1 MARDFE
7 SCTVND
13 TTLVRFQPP
22 QLKQNEDYMKK
33 HKSYSQETQE
43 EKEQRWAKQR
53 KAAKSFAKQ
62 AGFKVVPH
70 KKTQSDTFDY

>member
-1 MARDFE
+1 
-7 SCTVND
+7 
-13 TTLVRFQPP
+13 
-22 QLKQNEDYMKK
+22 MKK
-33 HKSYSQETQE
+33 HKFYSQETLE

-62 AGFKVVPH
+62 AGFKVVKH